1 MIFSLFKRLTDK
13 KGPVYPLNWVTP
25 HLAVG
30 HAPMSYA
37 ELHSIRQQSIQAIMN
52 LCLEIEDLV
61 QVEQEQGFE
70 VYSLPIPDEQAP
82 DMDELEKALDWL
94 DEAIYLGKKVLVHCR
109 HGIGRTGTV
118 VYSYLLRKGLGAKRA
133 RRVMNGLRA
142 QPTEHAQKRLL
153 RSLGQKEGVL
163 TIGQPC
169 LLPEDDEQLS
179 PLTQRVF
186 TLLDELEA
194 QVPEDVPRCGRDH
207 VQCCYGLVQVSLA
220 ESVIIQK
227 KMNSSLSSAQR
238 EECINKANLGSAVLQ
253 TLSDEIQDSED
264 LPLKDLFAQTKAS
277 CPLLKDNACLLYA
290 VRPVQCRLSDLS
302 SDSLDP
308 ETLQEFENLSAQ
320 IMAQYTGRES
330 QPPPPK
336 FTLFSVISGKF
347 CQQFFH
353 LLAQDLGAGGGRN
366 QRSED
371 RGQ

>member
-1 MIFSLFKRLTDK
+1 MIFSLFKRRSDK
-13 KGPVYPLNWVTP
+13 RTPVYPLNWVTP

-37 ELHSIRQQSIQAIMN
+37 ELQSIGQQSIQAIMN

-61 QVEQEQGFE
+61 ELEKQQGFE
-70 VYSLPIPDEQAP
+70 VYYFPIPDEQAP

-169 LLPEDDEQLS
+169 LLPEDDEQLA
-179 PLTQRVF
+179 PLAEQVP
-186 TLLDELEA
+186 DVMQELEA
-194 QVPEDVPRCGRDH
+194 KLPGDIPRCGRDH
-207 VQCCYGLVQVSLA
+207 TQCCSRAVQVTLA
-220 ESVIIQK
+220 EAVIIQK
-227 KMNSSLSSAQR
+227 KMNSSLSSIQR
-238 EECINKANLGSAVLQ
+238 EECINKANLGAAVLQ
-253 TLSDEIQDSED
+253 TLSDEVHDAED
-264 LPLKDLFAQTKAS
+264 ADLSSLFAQTKAT
-277 CPLLKDNACLLYA
+277 CPLLKDEACLLYP
-290 VRPVQCRLSDLS
+290 VRPLECRLSDLPPHIDLDRIS
-302 SDSLDP
+302 QELDSI
-308 ETLQEFENLSAQ
+308 SAR
-320 IMAQYTGRES
+320 IMALYSGRED

-336 FTLFSVISGKF
+336 FSLFSVISGKF

-353 LLAQDLGAGGGRN
+353 LLARDQIKK
-366 QRSED
+366 
-371 RGQ
+371 